1 MTEARNNFDTR
12 HEVVLPDF
20 TDITERGLYVPE
32 LEHDACGVGMVA
44 NITGKRTH
52 KIIDQA
58 LEVLVNLG
66 HRGAA
71 GADPLT
77 GDGAGMTIQMPDD
90 FMRNVAEQEGFT
102 LPGERRYGV
111 AMCFLPNDDA
121 LNAAAR
127 AALELAATENGMRVL
142 GWRNVPNNP
151 DAIGV
156 TARAI
161 MPRIAQLFVS
171 APDGVEGDDFER
183 SLYLARKTAEKQF
196 LYAET
201 DPETRK
207 VLLR

>member
-102 LPGERRYGV
+102 LSV
-111 AMCFLPNDDA
+111 
-121 LNAAAR
+121 
-127 AALELAATENGMRVL
+127 
-142 GWRNVPNNP
+142 
-151 DAIGV
+151 
-156 TARAI
+156 
-161 MPRIAQLFVS
+161 
-171 APDGVEGDDFER
+171 
-183 SLYLARKTAEKQF
+183 
-196 LYAET
+196 
-201 DPETRK
+201 
-207 VLLR
+207 